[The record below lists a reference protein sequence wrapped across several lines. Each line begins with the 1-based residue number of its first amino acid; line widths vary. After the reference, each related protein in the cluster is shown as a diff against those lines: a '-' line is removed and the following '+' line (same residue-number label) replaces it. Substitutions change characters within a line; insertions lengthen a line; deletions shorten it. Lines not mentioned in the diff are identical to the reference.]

1 MKRPV
6 KRKSHFKIKVQRRD
20 IARAEQKKLM
30 AEWRKNFESGKMPT
44 IGETFF
50 STTLSRSRSVR
61 SLATISNLGG
71 SMAKRRHQIVRAG
84 KATIIV
90 SDDITSYYPRQ
101 RKPASGSRRIK
112 YHRKHFPTRIED
124 IDYLAM
130 LNRPELQVDPAIAK
144 RWSDTFLEA
153 SADRQQVK
161 SEIKDGTRPMPTTEE
176 LDDLQRRG
184 EGAFRKHIQG
194 SPHFSFRG
202 VIDSIINPSKD
213 DVQFASSRN
222 MTVEEAEEWKAKF
235 LPMAQGGHEAMVAS
249 VRKWLE
255 DNPNRAAILEQ
266 LKIGPQYSFQEKLEA
281 MNDQALRS
289 LSVSRPKGEK
299 LEGGYQY
306 GIKMAFDNM
315 AAPQTQEDEIFI
327 NQRQAD
333 TLQKTSAI
341 LKDNSPLPITRGH
354 YGDLMAASQYPGMK
368 RIADELFK
376 NGVEFIEASDPRAK
390 LADYSVCFMY
400 PHTISALDISKD
412 TTQSEID
419 KFKPFDDIAN
429 WPSLED
435 QLQQLRLNS
444 LKHLDPQNVVNS
456 VQKWMD
462 GDNNKE
468 EGNPN
473 NEDQD

>member
-6 KRKSHFKIKVQRRD
+6 KRKSHFKIKVTRRD
-20 IARAEQKKLM
+20 LARAELKKLTQYM
-30 AEWRKNFESGKMPT
+30 RASFHSPQGLKMGIIESMT
-44 IGETFF
+44 IY
-50 STTLSRSRSVR
+50 RSKSVR
-61 SLATISNLGG
+61 SLANISNFAG
-71 SMAKRRHQIVRAG
+71 SMRARRRLIVRAKMHSAVVG
-84 KATIIV
+84 ETRPRI
-90 SDDITSYYPRQ
+90 DIAPVT
-101 RKPASGSRRIK
+101 GSRR
-112 YHRKHFPTRIED
+112 RKNRSVLKTRLKDQQTIMTNMNTELEAARERHLKLPRGFGD
-124 IDYLAM
+124 IDT
-130 LNRPELQVDPAIAK
+130 ELFSAPISRGYAIDVDTIA
-144 RWSDTFLEA
+144 A
-153 SADRQQVK
+153 RQQVK
-161 SEIKDGTRPMPTTEE
+161 SEIKDGTRPMPTPEE
-176 LDDLQRRG
+176 MDAMQRR
-184 EGAFRKHIQG
+184 G

-202 VIDSIINPSKD
+202 VINSIKNDPSSISTMEQNLRTRRKVIENLDKGMPLTEAYKD
-213 DVQFASSRN
+213 AIGANGKITSIEEPAKEYKYGVELN
-222 MTVEEAEEWKAKF
+222 MN
-235 LPMAQGGHEAMVAS
+235 MSAM
-249 VRKWLE
+249 
-255 DNPNRAAILEQ
+255 
-266 LKIGPQYSFQEKLEA
+266 PQ
-281 MNDQALRS
+281 
-289 LSVSRPKGEK
+289 V
-299 LEGGYQY
+299 
-306 GIKMAFDNM
+306 
-315 AAPQTQEDEIFI
+315 QEDEIFI

-333 TLQKTSAI
+333 TLGEVKKS
-341 LKDNSPLPITRGH
+341 LEDKNPLPITRGH
-354 YGDLMAASQYPGMK
+354 YGDLMAASQYPGMR

-400 PHTISALDISKD
+400 PHTITALDISKD